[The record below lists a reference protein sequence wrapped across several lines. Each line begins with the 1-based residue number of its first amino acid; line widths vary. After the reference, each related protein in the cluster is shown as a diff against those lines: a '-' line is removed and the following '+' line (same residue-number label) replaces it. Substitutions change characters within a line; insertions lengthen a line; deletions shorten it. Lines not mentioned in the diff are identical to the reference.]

1 MNTCVITEIEYDRKD
16 YRALYIFDESRHAIE
31 ILPEQVPYCGL
42 MENVYVGRIEK
53 MSDYPKACFV
63 RIDAENPSIS
73 P

>member
-1 MNTCVITEIEYDRKD
+1 MNTCVITKIEYDRKD

-42 MENVYVGRIEK
+42 MEHAPVGRIEK

-63 RIDAENPSIS
+63 QLDAHKSG
-73 P
+73 